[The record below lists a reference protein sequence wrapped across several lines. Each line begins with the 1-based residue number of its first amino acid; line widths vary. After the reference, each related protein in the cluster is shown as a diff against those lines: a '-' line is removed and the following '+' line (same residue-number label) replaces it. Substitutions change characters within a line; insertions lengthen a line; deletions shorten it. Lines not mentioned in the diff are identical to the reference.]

1 MAVNAHLAAVRGAER
16 SSRELARLF
25 GRLGTVEHPRGRILA
40 AYRNAR
46 RGLRDVFG
54 RGVTWSLQVEVG
66 EVLNGLR
73 SEVRGVAVELLMAA
87 YDLGAEQGERGLA
100 ARGVG
105 PSGGGARVRNLGPAM
120 EAWVGVVNQQAAAA
134 GAVAAAGG
142 EVELIVGDES
152 RGGILQPGPVVRE
165 GARWLTAAMVQG
177 WWGAVGGSV
186 QPGPGWYKQ
195 AIAAIDERT
204 TDCCLRV
211 HGQAVPM
218 VDKFKL
224 RGEPR
229 YADEQEWS
237 PFHWYCR
244 TSIALVTADEIED
257 ELTRRMREAAEAE
270 IARRAAIQAQIDE
283 VKAKLVALGA
293 APDIRHRQGDSERV
307 TVLRDELR
315 WLYEEL
321 NREQHP
327 ASGV

>member
-1 MAVNAHLAAVRGAER
+1 MAIVL
-16 SSRELARLF
+16 L
-25 GRLGTVEHPRGRILA
+25 TV
-40 AYRNAR
+40 
-46 RGLRDVFG
+46 
-54 RGVTWSLQVEVG
+54 
-66 EVLNGLR
+66 
-73 SEVRGVAVELLMAA
+73 A
-87 YDLGAEQGERGLA
+87 YDLGRAQGEPGLP
-100 ARGVG
+100 ARGSSTG
-105 PSGGGARVRNLGPAM
+105 SERRGGGGARARNLGPAM
-120 EAWVGVVNQQAAAA
+120 EAWLGVVNSQAAAV
-134 GAVAAAGG
+134 GAVLVAGG
-142 EVELIVGDES
+142 EVELVIGDET

-165 GARWLTAAMVQG
+165 GARWLTSAMVQG

-186 QPGPGWYKQ
+186 QPEFEWYKQ

-218 VDKFKL
+218 GKKFKL
-224 RGEPR
+224 TGEPR
-229 YADEQEWS
+229 YGDEQAWS

-244 TSIALVTADEIED
+244 TSVALVTADEVED
-257 ELTRRMREAAEAE
+257 DLTRRMREAAKAE
-270 IARRAAIQAQIDE
+270 LARRAAIQAQIDA

-293 APDIRHRQGDSERV
+293 APDIRHRQGDTERI